1 MSSKRWKVDMRDI
14 RNMLALVAKDQY
26 SAREVAESIGISH
39 QSVLRHLAKLE
50 DAGISASQALEYVS
64 TVFHKANLMIG
75 RSLRS
80 WKYWMDGNS

>member
-1 MSSKRWKVDMRDI
+1 MSSKKWKVDMRDI

-50 DAGISASQALEYVS
+50 DADV
-64 TVFHKANLMIG
+64 
-75 RSLRS
+75 
-80 WKYWMDGNS
+80 